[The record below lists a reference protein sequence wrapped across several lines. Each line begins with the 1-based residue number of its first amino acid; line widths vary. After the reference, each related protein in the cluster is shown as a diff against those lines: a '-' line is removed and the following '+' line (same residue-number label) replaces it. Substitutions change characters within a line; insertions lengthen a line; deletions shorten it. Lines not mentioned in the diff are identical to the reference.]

1 MFQCLWSGNLL
12 YCFYKHP
19 PTLLFESIIGWFS
32 VWKASLHLPELTNSH
47 QWGSYKRKKLFWQT
61 CQERLIRSTMCT
73 QSKYNWGE
81 ELASIWLPFHST
93 RLSTKINKLNKQI
106 NLQVAVNF
114 GQCNRSVILLSCV
127 HTTLSPGKNKQ
138 TKCTDNNAG
147 ASVSQGCF
155 VLQFFLTQN
164 RRIEKC
170 CMNRDSFTSFKYIFK
185 KKIPTENSAK

>member
-12 YCFYKHP
+12 YCFYIHPP

-93 RLSTKINKLNKQI
+93 RLSTKINSLNKQI

-114 GQCNRSVILLSCV
+114 GQCNRSIILLSCV
-127 HTTLSPGKNKQ
+127 HMTLSPGKNKQ
-138 TKCTDNNAG
+138 TNIKSLRITTQGPVLVRVALFYSSSSHKTDG
-147 ASVSQGCF
+147 F
-155 VLQFFLTQN
+155 WEMLY
-164 RRIEKC
+164 E
-170 CMNRDSFTSFKYIFK
+170 
-185 KKIPTENSAK
+185 

>member
-1 MFQCLWSGNLL
+1 MQGKFCYNSVASKK
-12 YCFYKHP
+12 CFNVFEVVICFIAFIYTPPP

-93 RLSTKINKLNKQI
+93 RLSTKINSLNKQI

-114 GQCNRSVILLSCV
+114 GQCNRNIILLSCV
-127 HTTLSPGKNKQ
+127 HMTLSPGKNKQ
-138 TKCTDNNAG
+138 T
-147 ASVSQGCF
+147 
-155 VLQFFLTQN
+155 
-164 RRIEKC
+164 
-170 CMNRDSFTSFKYIFK
+170 
-185 KKIPTENSAK
+185 

>member
-12 YCFYKHP
+12 YCFYKHPPP

-93 RLSTKINKLNKQI
+93 RLSTKINSLNKQI

-114 GQCNRSVILLSCV
+114 GQCNRSIILLSCV
-127 HTTLSPGKNKQ
+127 HMTLSPGKNKQ
-138 TKCTDNNAG
+138 TKSLRITTQGPVLVRVALFYSSSSHKTDG
-147 ASVSQGCF
+147 F
-155 VLQFFLTQN
+155 WEMLY
-164 RRIEKC
+164 E
-170 CMNRDSFTSFKYIFK
+170 
-185 KKIPTENSAK
+185 